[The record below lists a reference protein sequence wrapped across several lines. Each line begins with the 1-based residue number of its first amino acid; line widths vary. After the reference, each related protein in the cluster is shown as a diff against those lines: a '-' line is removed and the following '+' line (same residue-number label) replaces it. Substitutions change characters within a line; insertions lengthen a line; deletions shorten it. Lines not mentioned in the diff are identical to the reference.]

1 MLILSGPSG
10 VGKTTVLRR
19 LMETSALPLKQS
31 VSATTRP
38 PRSDEI
44 GGRDYHF
51 MSPADFAAEVEAGG
65 FLEHAEVHGHR
76 YGTLK
81 REVDSWRS
89 KGFGVVLVIDVQGA
103 AQVRS
108 KAPVDCSVFLTAPEA
123 DLRERLN
130 RRGTDP
136 VEVIERRLAN
146 ARREMDRSG
155 EYTRVLENTNLEGVV
170 RDLETVWMPF
180 FSR

>member
-1 MLILSGPSG
+1 
-10 VGKTTVLRR
+10 
-19 LMETSALPLKQS
+19 
-31 VSATTRP
+31 
-38 PRSDEI
+38 
-44 GGRDYHF
+44 
-51 MSPADFAAEVEAGG
+51 MSPADFASAVASGG

-81 REVDSWRS
+81 REVEGWRS

-103 AQVRS
+103 AQVRGR
-108 KAPVDCSVFLTAPEA
+108 APVDCSVFLTAPEA

-146 ARREMDRSG
+146 ARREIDRSG
-155 EYTRVLENTNLEGVV
+155 EYTKVLENTNLDRVVSELEGVWKPLFA
-170 RDLETVWMPF
+170 R
-180 FSR
+180 